1 MLYLFYFQGFIISLF
16 IAYYTFQFLYYTSH
30 SIKLFEVLQLI
41 FLSCCL
47 SPFLIIIL
55 IKYFNIYLINNGI
68 FTQYQKNFFINFDQ
82 YLVNL
87 IILYSL
93 IIFSISLILILYYFF
108 YKKKINYINKKPV
121 VSNSY
126 FYIGLTF
133 NLIILIIYTYVS
145 CFNNDLSKIGG
156 MTLPYLIN
164 SYLQTNMFLFNT
176 FFIFN
181 LPLLFLIFS
190 FVFEFRNKKFNYLL
204 MFISIIIYVSINY
217 RSASIT
223 PLLNIFILISILI
236 NNKYKSLFI
245 LFFFIALVNLH
256 HIKSQIN
263 AYFVSPC
270 FSSLQ
275 LFQKI

>member
-16 IAYYTFQFLYYTSH
+16 IAYYTFQFFNYTNH

-41 FLSCCL
+41 ILSCCL

-55 IKYFNIYLINNGI
+55 IKYFNIDLVNNGI

-126 FYIGLTF
+126 FYIGLTL

-145 CFNNDLSKIGG
+145 CFYKYY
-156 MTLPYLIN
+156 YL
-164 SYLQTNMFLFNT
+164 
-176 FFIFN
+176 
-181 LPLLFLIFS
+181 
-190 FVFEFRNKKFNYLL
+190 
-204 MFISIIIYVSINY
+204 
-217 RSASIT
+217 
-223 PLLNIFILISILI
+223 
-236 NNKYKSLFI
+236 
-245 LFFFIALVNLH
+245 H
-256 HIKSQIN
+256 
-263 AYFVSPC
+263 
-270 FSSLQ
+270 
-275 LFQKI
+275 LFQ